1 MDRNGKR
8 ARVEQIK
15 TLQSSWN
22 DPPNLADDQEKFHL
36 ARKFVHEPQ
45 KHLKESLSKVGLPK
59 RVWYTVKK
67 KNGVVPRPKPVGR
80 QPYLTEHEQAE
91 LKALVATKQHNMEC
105 IRAGNSGPGNFGAA
119 VMNVKSGG
127 HNNSSTVVS
136 FPSARTMQ
144 KYQNTAADGGEKTGR
159 NKNVKRVAWI

>member
-1 MDRNGKR
+1 M
-8 ARVEQIK
+8 
-15 TLQSSWN
+15 
-22 DPPNLADDQEKFHL
+22 ADDQEKFHL
-36 ARKFVHEPQ
+36 GRKFVHELQ

-105 IRAGNSGPGNFGAA
+105 IRAGNSGSGSFGAF
-119 VMNVKSGG
+119 VMDAKSSG
-127 HNNSSTVVS
+127 HNNSSTEVPL
-136 FPSARTMQ
+136 PSRKTMQ
-144 KYQNTAADGGEKTGR
+144 RYQNAAADGGEKTGR

>member
-1 MDRNGKR
+1 M
-8 ARVEQIK
+8 
-15 TLQSSWN
+15 
-22 DPPNLADDQEKFHL
+22 ADDQEKFHL
-36 ARKFVHEPQ
+36 ARKFVHELQ

-105 IRAGNSGPGNFGAA
+105 IRAGNSG
-119 VMNVKSGG
+119 SG
-127 HNNSSTVVS
+127 S
-136 FPSARTMQ
+136 F
-144 KYQNTAADGGEKTGR
+144 
-159 NKNVKRVAWI
+159 

>member
-1 MDRNGKR
+1 M
-8 ARVEQIK
+8 
-15 TLQSSWN
+15 
-22 DPPNLADDQEKFHL
+22 
-36 ARKFVHEPQ
+36 
-45 KHLKESLSKVGLPK
+45 
-59 RVWYTVKK
+59 KK

-159 NKNVKRVAWI
+159 NKNVKRVTWI